1 MFAVS
6 WRSRDLLSVR
16 PDAGTLAAVAAVAGV
31 LAAGTLYTVQTAQL
45 ESELYAE
52 AAALDNAPVERI
64 KRPPTITT
72 TSSARGLALAE
83 QLNARD
89 ARMFGAWWCSHCA
102 DQKETLGKQAFASLT
117 YVECA
122 ADGANSQRALCGK
135 EDVAGYPSWQID
147 GKLYPGEK
155 SLSELEEILAAA
167 PKL

>member
-16 PDAGTLAAVAAVAGV
+16 PDAGTLAAVAAAAGV

-155 SLSELEEILAAA
+155 SLSELEEILAAG